1 MPVTKNQLLVL
12 KANNEE
18 AHLET
23 ITCIRKALINL
34 LQRRHYSEISMTDII
49 KKSGISRAGVYKN
62 YKNKAEI
69 IFDIYQEP
77 IDEVIRAL
85 GTSIFENM
93 EMIFRTGKKH
103 EEAIR
108 TILDAGLEH
117 NLLASMNKRYE
128 GVSVSFYIP
137 LWIGMIYNAFI
148 EWARA
153 GMDEPVEK
161 AVERVTAGLKL
172 VAESIEADLTNRTQN
187 MRL

>member
-1 MPVTKNQLLVL
+1 MFVTKKQLLVL
-12 KANNEE
+12 KTNNEE
-18 AHLET
+18 IHRET
-23 ITCIRKALINL
+23 MTCIRSALIDL
-34 LQRRHYSEISMTDII
+34 LKHRHYKEISMTDII
-49 KKSGISRAGVYKN
+49 RKSGISRSGVYKN
-62 YKNKAEI
+62 YKSKDEI
-69 IFDIYQEP
+69 LFDIYQEP
-77 IDEVIRAL
+77 IDEVICAL
-85 GTSIFENM
+85 GTSVFENM
-93 EMIFRTGKKH
+93 EIIFRTGKKH

-117 NLLASMNKRYE
+117 NLLAIMNKRYE

-172 VAESIEADLTNRTQN
+172 VAESIEADLTNHTQN
-187 MRL
+187 LRL

>member
-23 ITCIRKALINL
+23 ITCIRKALIDL
-34 LQRRHYSEISMTDII
+34 LKRRHYSEISMTDII
-49 KKSGISRAGVYKN
+49 KKSGISRAGVYRN

-108 TILDAGLEH
+108 TILDAGLERVQVKI
-117 NLLASMNKRYE
+117 LGKFPQESTLFLRSM
-128 GVSVSFYIP
+128 
-137 LWIGMIYNAFI
+137 A
-148 EWARA
+148 
-153 GMDEPVEK
+153 
-161 AVERVTAGLKL
+161 
-172 VAESIEADLTNRTQN
+172 
-187 MRL
+187 

>member
-1 MPVTKNQLLVL
+1 MPVTKKQLIVL

-18 AHLET
+18 THLET
-23 ITCIRKALINL
+23 IRCIRKALIDL

-49 KKSGISRAGVYKN
+49 KRSGISRSGVYKN
-62 YKNKAEI
+62 YKSKAEI
-69 IFDIYQEP
+69 LFAIYREP
-77 IDEVIRAL
+77 IDEVIQAL

-117 NLLASMNKRYE
+117 NLLAIMNKRYE

>member
-1 MPVTKNQLLVL
+1 
-12 KANNEE
+12 
-18 AHLET
+18 
-23 ITCIRKALINL
+23 
-34 LQRRHYSEISMTDII
+34 
-49 KKSGISRAGVYKN
+49 
-62 YKNKAEI
+62 
-69 IFDIYQEP
+69 
-77 IDEVIRAL
+77 
-85 GTSIFENM
+85 
-93 EMIFRTGKKH
+93 
-103 EEAIR
+103 
-108 TILDAGLEH
+108 
-117 NLLASMNKRYE
+117 MNKRYE